1 MITKDTILEKITD
14 IETVLINPND
24 YEKLNYSFALK
35 KVIDYGLGVGTTNSS
50 FEIGLRFNNNLR
62 QKGVISNITLFL
74 RKTKKEYEL
83 ANLEIN
89 IYKIDTLTNKPSQKL
104 NKNQIIFTPTT
115 RKANKANIDVQKYN
129 ISFPIEGVVVTVKWI
144 PIKNYD
150 GWVGPGIGFTNYT
163 EKLTYTRYN
172 NDDSKW
178 GNDLNF
184 SKKNG
189 IYTNAMIG
197 LDVYFKKKKMNKNE

>member
-50 FEIGLRFNNNLR
+50 FEIGLRF
-62 QKGVISNITLFL
+62 
-74 RKTKKEYEL
+74 
-83 ANLEIN
+83 
-89 IYKIDTLTNKPSQKL
+89 